1 LEGFLRNHSVTS
13 VTIAHRLQTV
23 IGNNRVLVLD
33 KGCVEE
39 FGSTVK
45 FTEKKDGKLFQ
56 MIRETGKASSIHLI
70 ALAEAAAKQNKSHL
84 HQDDEDDDDIGLDC
98 DFELNK
104 TVI

>member
-1 LEGFLRNHSVTS
+1 M
-13 VTIAHRLQTV
+13 

-56 MIRETGKASSIHLI
+56 MIRETGKASSVHLI
-70 ALAEAAAKQNKSHL
+70 ALAEAAAEQNKNNH
-84 HQDDEDDDDIGLDC
+84 HENDDDNDDIGLNC

-104 TVI
+104 TIV